1 MNRIAE
7 RGQMSPG
14 MVSYSLPAEKSAA
27 ALPRP
32 ARPIPAPKECFG
44 VRRTVIAI
52 LAWVFAVWVA
62 YGREAIPAAAPPAA
76 GTKGAEFEQIF
87 EQWKKLLAEMRDLR
101 REHPDAPPPRRAEI
115 ERRYS
120 ALVAKGEAMLPKLLQ
135 LAEASYAEA
144 PAERPAQ
151 GDLLLAVLIE
161 RFQADE
167 HEEAARLADLLLR
180 TGYGDR
186 DARAYA
192 WGGLAAFMVADF
204 EAAEKR
210 LRQAQ
215 ELGALAK
222 LPGPLQETARE
233 SLDNIPYYRQA
244 WRREQELRQAEAK
257 ADDLPRVLLRTS
269 KGEIEVELFENEA
282 PNTTA
287 NFISLVEKGFYNGT
301 PFHRVIPG
309 FMAQGGDPTGTGRGG
324 PGYAIAC
331 ECYQP
336 DHRVHFRGSLSM
348 AHAGRDTGGSQFF
361 LTFAPARHLD
371 GRHTVFG
378 RVIRGLDVL
387 SKIQRRDPQDDE
399 APVPDKILEAKVLRK
414 RPHSYEP
421 KTLPDPRA
429 RR

>member
-1 MNRIAE
+1 M
-7 RGQMSPG
+7 
-14 MVSYSLPAEKSAA
+14 
-27 ALPRP
+27 
-32 ARPIPAPKECFG
+32 
-44 VRRTVIAI
+44 
-52 LAWVFAVWVA
+52 LAWIVMGWSAIQA
-62 YGREAIPAAAPPAA
+62 GEAASAPPPAA

-101 REHPDAPPPRRAEI
+101 KEHPDAPPPRRAEI
-115 ERRYS
+115 EQRYA
-120 ALVAKGEAMLPKLLQ
+120 ALVAEGEAMLPKLIQ

-167 HEEAARLADLLLR
+167 YEEAARLADLLLR

-186 DARAYA
+186 DARTFA
-192 WGGLAAFMVADF
+192 WGGLAAYAASEFDT
-204 EAAEKR
+204 AEKR

-215 ELGALAK
+215 EQGAVDRLPGAL
-222 LPGPLQETARE
+222 QQTARE
-233 SLDNIPYYRQA
+233 WLANIPYYRQA
-244 WRREQELRQAEAK
+244 VKREQELRQAEAK
-257 ADDLPRVLLRTS
+257 ADDLPRVLLRTT
-269 KGEIEVELFENEA
+269 KGEIELELFENEA

-336 DHRVHFRGSLSM
+336 NHRVHFRGSLSM

-378 RVIRGLDVL
+378 RVIKGLDVL
-387 SKIQRRDPQDDE
+387 AKIQRRDPQDDE
-399 APVPDKILEAKVLRK
+399 VPVPDKILEAKVLRK
-414 RPHSYEP
+414 RPHPYEP
-421 KTLPDPRA
+421 KTLPDPRGP
-429 RR
+429 R

>member
-1 MNRIAE
+1 MALDWGITHGGE
-7 RGQMSPG
+7 EGQ
-14 MVSYSLPAEKSAA
+14 
-27 ALPRP
+27 
-32 ARPIPAPKECFG
+32 APTAF
-44 VRRTVIAI
+44 
-52 LAWVFAVWVA
+52 
-62 YGREAIPAAAPPAA
+62 PPA
-76 GTKGAEFEQIF
+76 GSQGAAFDEIF
-87 EQWKKLLAEMRDLR
+87 ERWKKLLAEMRDLR
-101 REHPDAPPPRRAEI
+101 KEHPDAPPPRRAEI
-115 ERRYS
+115 ERRYA
-120 ALVAKGEAMLPKLLQ
+120 ALVAEGEAMLPKLLQ

-144 PAERPAQ
+144 PAQRLAQ
-151 GDLLLAVLIE
+151 GDLLLAVLVE
-161 RFQADE
+161 RYQADE

-186 DARAYA
+186 DARVYA
-192 WGGLAAFMVADF
+192 WGGLAAFATSDF

-215 ELGALAK
+215 ERGALDK
-222 LPGPLQETARE
+222 LPGPLQEVAKE
-233 SLDNIPYYRQA
+233 CLSNIPYYRQA
-244 WRREQELRQAEAK
+244 WQREQELRKAEAK
-257 ADDLPRVLLRTS
+257 ADDLPRVLLRTT
-269 KGEIEVELFENEA
+269 KGDIEVELFENEA

-287 NFISLVEKGFYNGT
+287 NFISLAEKGFYNGT

-336 DHRVHFRGSLSM
+336 NHRVHFRGSLSM

-378 RVIRGLDVL
+378 RVVKGLEVL
-387 SKIQRRDPQDDE
+387 AKIQRRDPQDDE

-414 RPHSYEP
+414 RAHPYEP
-421 KTLPDPRA
+421 KTLPDPRS

>member
-1 MNRIAE
+1 MRSTA
-7 RGQMSPG
+7 G
-14 MVSYSLPAEKSAA
+14 
-27 ALPRP
+27 
-32 ARPIPAPKECFG
+32 
-44 VRRTVIAI
+44 AI
-52 LAWVFAVWVA
+52 LALLVEILVPLTPR
-62 YGREAIPAAAPPAA
+62 GSRRAIPTGILAVLVASVVGWAGAQGGEQAQTAPPSAA
-76 GTKGAEFEQIF
+76 GGKGAEFDAIF

-101 REHPDAPPPRRAEI
+101 KEHPDAAPPRRAEI
-115 ERRYS
+115 ERRYA
-120 ALVAKGEAMLPKLLQ
+120 ALVAEGEAMLPKLLR

-144 PAERPAQ
+144 PAERVAQ
-151 GDLLLAVLIE
+151 GDLLLAVLVE
-161 RFQADE
+161 HFQADE

-180 TGYGDR
+180 NGYGDR
-186 DARAYA
+186 DARVYA
-192 WGGLAAFMVADF
+192 WGGLAAFVTADF

-215 ELGALAK
+215 ERGALDR
-222 LPGPLQETARE
+222 LPGQLQDTAKDC
-233 SLDNIPYYRQA
+233 LGNIPYYRQA
-244 WRREQELRQAEAK
+244 WKREQELRAAEAK
-257 ADDLPRVLLRTS
+257 ADDLPRVLLRTT

-287 NFISLVEKGFYNGT
+287 NFVSLVEKGFYNGT
-301 PFHRVIPG
+301 PFHRVLPG

-336 DHRVHFRGSLSM
+336 NHRVHFRGSLSM

-378 RVIRGLDVL
+378 RVVKGLDVL
-387 SKIQRRDPQDDE
+387 SKIQRRDPEDDE
-399 APVPDKILEAKVLRK
+399 APVPDKIVEARVLRK
-414 RPHSYEP
+414 RPHPYQP
-421 KTLPDPRA
+421 KTLPDPRS

>member
-1 MNRIAE
+1 MALDWGITHGGE
-7 RGQMSPG
+7 EGQ
-14 MVSYSLPAEKSAA
+14 
-27 ALPRP
+27 
-32 ARPIPAPKECFG
+32 APTAF
-44 VRRTVIAI
+44 
-52 LAWVFAVWVA
+52 
-62 YGREAIPAAAPPAA
+62 PPA
-76 GTKGAEFEQIF
+76 GSQGAAFDEIF
-87 EQWKKLLAEMRDLR
+87 ERWKKLLAEMRDLR
-101 REHPDAPPPRRAEI
+101 KEHPDAPPPRRAEI
-115 ERRYS
+115 ERRYA
-120 ALVAKGEAMLPKLLQ
+120 ALVAEGEAMLPKLLQ

-144 PAERPAQ
+144 PAQRLAQ
-151 GDLLLAVLIE
+151 GDLLLAVLVE
-161 RFQADE
+161 RYQADE

-186 DARAYA
+186 DARVYA
-192 WGGLAAFMVADF
+192 WGGLAAFATSDF

-215 ELGALAK
+215 ERGALDK
-222 LPGPLQETARE
+222 LPGPLQEVAKE
-233 SLDNIPYYRQA
+233 CLSNIPYYRQA
-244 WRREQELRQAEAK
+244 WQREQELRKAEAK
-257 ADDLPRVLLRTS
+257 ADDLPRVLLRTT
-269 KGEIEVELFENEA
+269 KGDIEVELFENEA

-287 NFISLVEKGFYNGT
+287 NFISLAEKGFYNGT

-336 DHRVHFRGSLSM
+336 NHRVHFRGSLSM

-378 RVIRGLDVL
+378 RVVKGLEVL
-387 SKIQRRDPQDDE
+387 AKIQRRDPQDDE
-399 APVPDKILEAKVLRK
+399 APVPDKILQAKVLRK
-414 RPHSYEP
+414 RAHPYEP
-421 KTLPDPRA
+421 KTLPDPRS

>member
-1 MNRIAE
+1 MVLVCGITHGGE
-7 RGQMSPG
+7 EGQ
-14 MVSYSLPAEKSAA
+14 A
-27 ALPRP
+27 
-32 ARPIPAPKECFG
+32 
-44 VRRTVIAI
+44 
-52 LAWVFAVWVA
+52 
-62 YGREAIPAAAPPAA
+62 PAAFPAV
-76 GTKGAEFEQIF
+76 GTQGAAFDEIF
-87 EQWKKLLAEMRDLR
+87 ERWKKLLAEMRDLR
-101 REHPDAPPPRRAEI
+101 KEHPDAPPPRRAEI
-115 ERRYS
+115 ERRYA
-120 ALVAKGEAMLPKLLQ
+120 ALVAEGEAMLPKLLQ

-144 PAERPAQ
+144 PAQRLAQ
-151 GDLLLAVLIE
+151 GDLLLAVLVE
-161 RFQADE
+161 RYQADE

-186 DARAYA
+186 DARVYA
-192 WGGLAAFMVADF
+192 WGGLAAFATSDF

-215 ELGALAK
+215 ERGALDK
-222 LPGPLQETARE
+222 LPVPLQEVAKE
-233 SLDNIPYYRQA
+233 CLSNIAYYRQA
-244 WRREQELRQAEAK
+244 WQREQELRKAEAK
-257 ADDLPRVLLRTS
+257 ADDLPRVLLRTT
-269 KGEIEVELFENEA
+269 KGDVEVELFENEA

-287 NFISLVEKGFYNGT
+287 NFISLTEKGFYNGT

-336 DHRVHFRGSLSM
+336 NHRVHFRGSLSM

-378 RVIRGLDVL
+378 RVVKGLEVL
-387 SKIQRRDPQDDE
+387 AKIQRRDPQDDE

-414 RPHSYEP
+414 RAHPYEP
-421 KTLPDPRA
+421 KTLPDPRS
-429 RR
+429 RQ